1 MAASCSCGT
10 RFRRLS
16 TGKSP
21 GFKKKNFVQYII
33 PSLGQFGAKAVKG
46 SVEHQ
51 TGKVNQNTG
60 RFSKGIHWYC
70 LGAWK

>member
-1 MAASCSCGT
+1 M
-10 RFRRLS
+10 
-16 TGKSP
+16 
-21 GFKKKNFVQYII
+21 QYII

-51 TGKVNQNTG
+51 TGKANQNTG